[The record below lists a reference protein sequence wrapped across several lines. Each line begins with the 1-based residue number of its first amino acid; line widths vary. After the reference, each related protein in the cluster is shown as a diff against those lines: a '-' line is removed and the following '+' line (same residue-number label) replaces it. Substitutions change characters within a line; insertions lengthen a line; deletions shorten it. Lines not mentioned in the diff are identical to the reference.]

1 MKKILPER
9 FGIIQKVILV
19 LAVLAMS
26 VVWPMGAFP
35 VSHLSTSMWDGMRFS
50 GPSNESGY
58 VRQEFSPNFDNLES
72 ISVYVVN
79 DPDSIDTMKAVLR
92 VYDYTGVC
100 LSENY
105 FQVEDYELPGYINVP
120 VGLELSPGTLYFY
133 TIGGVDGDLFVAYC
147 NDEAKTA
154 ENGAFFYK
162 EIPSGGTSIVTEY
175 QYERPMGLKRILMC
189 DALCLFAAMFLII
202 FVVYAKKI
210 VFDKC
215 ADKAEVLW
223 RKAENIVRYSVVGV
237 AGIGVVVAFVGIVL
251 KRFFTDDVINI
262 IVLFAGVL
270 IAAAYICYIVLTCKS
285 ELEPLAEGEDTIAT
299 KTTDFVRTLLFAAV
313 ILMCCMYQNG
323 YSNYEKGLYLR
334 KLLVFFGLFMVSL
347 GKRKWIW
354 NIPNAVWSI
363 VTVFVGKY
371 HIANHSDHIEHIK
384 TATNE
389 AWVIWVIGL
398 LLIQIIYRIIK
409 GEWKRIKDIN
419 WIILGLTLVFWVCC
433 IIFANGRQ
441 WPAVL
446 CVTFL
451 VWIFVYVTSDNKQKI
466 LEIICNGI
474 LLAFVGT
481 VMFCL
486 YRRPYQYYMLT
497 RYGGIFFT
505 ATATAIYYV
514 VPAAAALTKI
524 LVAIKENCRR
534 NLILSSAMFGI
545 VVAYL
550 GFTASR
556 TGIVAFAVMGLFAFL
571 IPCLGKKREI
581 LKKQFKG
588 FGIVVISV
596 IMTFVMSFSATRM
609 IPAIVGNPFYFWYE
623 EPNAFISGDTPW
635 NGGEKLGEKYIDI
648 QKCMVMLFG
657 RLFTM
662 EEKTANESA
671 DMGYVL
677 GPMLVSTEEMAV
689 EVISD
694 DSVTKYSNGRIEIYK
709 SYIEQLNINGHD
721 TMSATDSHG
730 ELIMHAHNSY
740 LQVAYDF
747 GIPVGILF
755 LILCLVIFICS
766 LKKLHYRVKG
776 VDYSCLLLL
785 VVVGFGVASVF
796 EWAYHISNP
805 LGFLF
810 LLMLAPIIMREKS
823 AINIGENS

>member
-202 FVVYAKKI
+202 FVGYAKKI

-251 KRFFTDDVINI
+251 KRLFTDDVINI

-299 KTTDFVRTLLFAAV
+299 KTTDFVRTLLFATA

-347 GKRKWIW
+347 GKKRWIW
-354 NIPNAVWSI
+354 NVPNIIWSI
-363 VTVFVGKY
+363 VAVFVGKY

-384 TATNE
+384 TATND

-409 GEWKRIKDIN
+409 VELRRIKDIN
-419 WIILGLTLVFWVCC
+419 WIVMGLTLVFWVCC

-446 CVTFL
+446 CITFMI
-451 VWIFVYVTSDNKQKI
+451 WIFIYVTSDNKDKI

-474 LLAFVGT
+474 LLAFAGT
-481 VMFCL
+481 VIFCL

-524 LVAIKENCRR
+524 LVAIKENSRR
-534 NLILSSAMFGI
+534 KLILGSAMFGI
-545 VVAYL
+545 IVAYL

-556 TGIVAFAVMGLFAFL
+556 TGIVAFAVMTLFAAI
-571 IPCLGKKREI
+571 IPCVGNRKDVV
-581 LKKQFKG
+581 KKQLKG
-588 FGIVVISV
+588 FGVVAISV
-596 IMTFVMSFSATRM
+596 VMTFVMSFSATRM
-609 IPAIVGNPFYFWYE
+609 IPAMAGNPFFFWYE
-623 EPNAFISGDTPW
+623 EPNAFIDKDTPW
-635 NGGEKLGEKYIDI
+635 RGGDNPSYYIDI
-648 QKCMVMLFG
+648 QMTMEMLFG
-657 RLFTM
+657 RLFLV
-662 EEKTANESA
+662 EEKDESA
-671 DMGYVL
+671 SAGYVMGSKL
-677 GPMLVSTEEMAV
+677 ASTALVTNIDLEN
-689 EVISD
+689 
-694 DSVTKYSNGRIEIYK
+694 SVMQYSNGRMEIYQA
-709 SYIEQLNINGHD
+709 YLGQLNLDGHE
-721 TMSATDSHG
+721 TMAATAENG
-730 ELIMHAHNSY
+730 ELLVHAHNSY
-740 LQVAYDF
+740 IQVAYDF
-747 GIPVGILF
+747 GVPTGILF
-755 LILCLVIFICS
+755 LVLCLSVFIKS
-766 LKKLHYRVKG
+766 LAKTFESKEQVYSHY
-776 VDYSCLLLL
+776 LPLL

-796 EWAYHISNP
+796 EWAYHIANP
-805 LGFLF
+805 LGFIF
-810 LLMLAPIIMREKS
+810 LVMFAPLMVKMKTSR
-823 AINIGENS
+823 

>member
-9 FGIIQKVILV
+9 FGIIQKVILI

-26 VVWPMGAFP
+26 VVWPMGAFT
-35 VSHLSTSMWDGMRFS
+35 VSHLSTCEWNGMRFS

-58 VRQEFSPNFDNLES
+58 VRQEFSPNFESLES
-72 ISVYVVN
+72 ISVYIVN

-92 VYDYTGVC
+92 VYDYTGTC

-105 FQVEDYELPGYINVP
+105 FQVEDYELPGYIHVP
-120 VGLELSPGTLYFY
+120 VGLKLTPGTLYFY

-162 EIPSGGTSIVTEY
+162 EISSGGTSIVTEY
-175 QYERPMGLKRILMC
+175 QYERPMGLKRILVC
-189 DALCLFAAMFLII
+189 DALCLFVAMLFIV
-202 FVVYAKKI
+202 FVGYAKKI

-215 ADKAEVLW
+215 PENADVLW
-223 RKAENIVRYSVVGV
+223 RRAEDIVRYSVVGV
-237 AGIGVVVAFVGIVL
+237 ASAGVIVAFVGIVI
-251 KRFFTDDVINI
+251 KRLFTDDVINI

-270 IAAAYICYIVLTCKS
+270 IAAVYICYIVLTCKS
-285 ELEPLAEGEDTIAT
+285 ELESLAEGEEPLNEKVIS
-299 KTTDFVRTLLFAAV
+299 FVRTLLFATV

-347 GKRKWIW
+347 GKKRWIW
-354 NIPNAVWSI
+354 NVPNVIWSI
-363 VTVFVGKY
+363 VAVFVGKY

-384 TATNE
+384 TATND

-409 GEWKRIKDIN
+409 GEWRRIKDIN
-419 WIILGLTLVFWVCC
+419 WIVMGLTLVFWICC

-446 CVTFL
+446 CITFMI
-451 VWIFVYVTSDNKQKI
+451 WIFIYLTSDNKDKI

-474 LLAFVGT
+474 LLAFAGT
-481 VMFCL
+481 VIFCL

-505 ATATAIYYV
+505 ATATAIFYV

-524 LVAIKENCRR
+524 LVAIKENSRR
-534 NLILSSAMFGI
+534 KLILSSAMFGI
-545 VVAYL
+545 IVAYL

-556 TGIVAFAVMGLFAFL
+556 TGIVAFAVMVLFAFL
-571 IPCLGKKREI
+571 IPCVGNNKEI
-581 LKKQFKG
+581 LKKQLKG
-588 FGIVVISV
+588 FGIVSISV
-596 IMTFVMSFSATRM
+596 IITFVMSFSATRM
-609 IPAIVGNPFYFWYE
+609 IPAMAGNPLYFWFE
-623 EPNAFISGDTPW
+623 QPNAFISDDTPW

-648 QKCMVMLFG
+648 QKCMEMLFG
-657 RLFTM
+657 RLLVI
-662 EEKTANESA
+662 EEEPEESA
-671 DMGYVL
+671 DAGYDL
-677 GPMLVSTEEMAV
+677 GPLLVSTEEIAV
-689 EVISD
+689 ETISD
-694 DSVTKYSNGRIEIYK
+694 DSVTQYANGRIEIYQA
-709 SYIEQLNINGHD
+709 YIEQLNINGHD
-721 TMSATDSHG
+721 TMAANDANG
-730 ELIMHAHNSY
+730 QPIMHAHNSY

-747 GIPVGILF
+747 GILVGILF
-755 LILCLVIFICS
+755 LILCMVIFVAA
-766 LKKLHYRVKG
+766 LKKVIQRKNEEKHS
-776 VDYSCLLLL
+776 DLLLL
-785 VVVGFGVASVF
+785 LVVGFGVASVF
-796 EWAYHISNP
+796 EWAYHIANP
-805 LGFLF
+805 LGFEF
-810 LLMLAPIIMREKS
+810 LLMFAPVIMRERT